1 MGEYRF
7 TVHIAA
13 PPEHVFDLWI
23 DLDRMPEWVGGVTGV
38 SDATG
43 PLDRVGTTYTVHF
56 GRMSS
61 RTEVLEVER
70 PRRFRGKFGN
80 RILRGE
86 NEAMFESDG
95 RGGTVLRQTL
105 RTNGV
110 VAAVAARIFATGS
123 FRGSFRGELA
133 EFGRLAEREE
143 RSRRDSLETELGPGV
158 TSGTT

>member
-1 MGEYRF
+1 
-7 TVHIAA
+7 
-13 PPEHVFDLWI
+13 
-23 DLDRMPEWVGGVTGV
+23 
-38 SDATG
+38 
-43 PLDRVGTTYTVHF
+43 
-56 GRMSS
+56 
-61 RTEVLEVER
+61 
-70 PRRFRGKFGN
+70 
-80 RILRGE
+80 
-86 NEAMFESDG
+86 MFEPDG